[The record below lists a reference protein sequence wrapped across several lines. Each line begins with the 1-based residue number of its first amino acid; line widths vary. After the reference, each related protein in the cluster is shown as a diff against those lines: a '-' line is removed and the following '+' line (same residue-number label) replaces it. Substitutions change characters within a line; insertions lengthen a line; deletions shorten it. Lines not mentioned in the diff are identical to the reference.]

1 MKQVIAAILIVLAA
15 RPAPAT
21 ELPPIYT
28 TGDATVCFT
37 TGNKSTIG
45 GDCGAVL
52 VAEIA
57 KAERELLV
65 QAYNFTEPRI
75 IAAIIAA
82 HRRGV
87 LVAVI
92 LDKIS
97 PSQRGEGA
105 DPVHDAGIPTFIDRK
120 PKIAHN
126 KVVVIDQTTVVT
138 GSFNFSTNAGCCNA
152 ENLLVIHRP
161 ALAVAY
167 AEDFARRPAVSDEYL
182 TKP

>member
-1 MKQVIAAILIVLAA
+1 MKQVITAILIALAA

-37 TGNKSTIG
+37 TSKSTIG
-45 GDCGAVL
+45 GDCAAVL

-82 HRRGV
+82 HERGV
-87 LVAVI
+87 LVTVI

-97 PSQRGEGA
+97 PSQKGEGA
-105 DPVHDAGIPTFIDRK
+105 DPVHEAGIPTFIDRK

-138 GSFNFSTNAGCCNA
+138 GAFNFSTNAECCNA

-161 ALAVAY
+161 ALAIAY
-167 AEDFARRPAVSDEYL
+167 VENFARRRAVSVEYS
-182 TKP
+182 KNQ

>member
-1 MKQVIAAILIVLAA
+1 MKRTFAATLIVFAAWPALAA
-15 RPAPAT
+15 

-45 GDCGAVL
+45 GDCAAVL

-57 KAERELLV
+57 KAERELLG

-75 IAAIIAA
+75 IEAIIAA

-87 LVAVI
+87 LVTVI

-97 PSQRGEGA
+97 PSQKGEG
-105 DPVHDAGIPTFIDRK
+105 FIDRK
-120 PKIAHN
+120 PKIAHS
-126 KVVVIDQTTVVT
+126 KVVIIDQTTVIT

-152 ENLLVIHRP
+152 ENLLVIHRQ

-167 AEDFARRPAVSDEYL
+167 AENFARRRAVSVEYVNHR
-182 TKP
+182 